1 MDPALKA
8 ILAKRQSLSADSAE
22 RVLSPEDAKQ
32 NWPRASAPAA
42 AAKPPDWRAELAAA
56 RAKRRQSDSPLE
68 AKELPPGDSPLK
80 PAPRPPWE
88 ADGGNVARLRK
99 SMQAA
104 APAAGAAAAGAAR
117 SAAVAPSPS
126 APPVARRPAAR
137 RRRCRRRRRRRERRR
152 SQRRRPPPCAR
163 TLASPGAVAMIER
176 HRALGDG
183 GASAASA
190 EAGGGGGEG
199 AAGGAL
205 WAQLVAVTEQKEAL
219 EVELA
224 TSVAGAA
231 RLELITSAITA
242 RLREQLAALAAGGLT
257 TTEERRHYA
266 ALQEL
271 LAYQEQL
278 QDAPD
283 EQLPERSRPT
293 VARPLPGTPD
303 GAAAGAA
310 AVAGAPRR
318 RCRRRSPKRS
328 TNWSSSTGE
337 VMPEAARKRPRSRQR
352 RGGGSG
358 RGGGDNGGGRAG
370 AAEARVAE
378 LSLLAAP
385 SGGRRRQQREAAAAA
400 SAGREGRVREGGRRQ
415 GRGGGAR

>member
-8 ILAKRQSLSADSAE
+8 ILAKRQSLSADSRAWP
-22 RVLSPEDAKQ
+22 PEDAKQ

-56 RAKRRQSDSPLE
+56 RAQRRQSDSPLE

-104 APAAGAAAAGAAR
+104 APAATPPPRQARPRSGSGGAVAERAAMFASSGGAPPPVPAAPTPPRASALPAAAA
-117 SAAVAPSPS
+117 AAVHAH
-126 APPVARRPAAR
+126 ARVAEA
-137 RRRCRRRRRRRERRR
+137 
-152 SQRRRPPPCAR
+152 Q
-163 TLASPGAVAMIER
+163 VAMIER

-199 AAGGAL
+199 AACGTL

-303 GAAAGAA
+303 GAAAGA
-310 AVAGAPRR
+310 VARR
-318 RCRRRSPKRS
+318 RRRRR
-328 TNWSSSTGE
+328 
-337 VMPEAARKRPRSRQR
+337 
-352 RGGGSG
+352 
-358 RGGGDNGGGRAG
+358 
-370 AAEARVAE
+370 
-378 LSLLAAP
+378 
-385 SGGRRRQQREAAAAA
+385 AAA
-400 SAGREGRVREGGRRQ
+400 
-415 GRGGGAR
+415 GGADGDQTDANGAIQLEQLDR

>member
-1 MDPALKA
+1 
-8 ILAKRQSLSADSAE
+8 
-22 RVLSPEDAKQ
+22 
-32 NWPRASAPAA
+32 
-42 AAKPPDWRAELAAA
+42 
-56 RAKRRQSDSPLE
+56 
-68 AKELPPGDSPLK
+68 
-80 PAPRPPWE
+80 
-88 ADGGNVARLRK
+88 
-99 SMQAA
+99 
-104 APAAGAAAAGAAR
+104 
-117 SAAVAPSPS
+117 
-126 APPVARRPAAR
+126 
-137 RRRCRRRRRRRERRR
+137 
-152 SQRRRPPPCAR
+152 
-163 TLASPGAVAMIER
+163 MIER

-199 AAGGAL
+199 AACGTL

-231 RLELITSAITA
+231 QLELITSAITA

-303 GAAAGAA
+303 GAAAGAVAA
-310 AVAGAPRR
+310 AVAAGAPRPA
-318 RCRRRSPKRS
+318 CRRRSNK
-328 TNWSSSTGE
+328 
-337 VMPEAARKRPRSRQR
+337 RKRAVQLEQLDR
-352 RGGGSG
+352 
-358 RGGGDNGGGRAG
+358 
-370 AAEARVAE
+370 
-378 LSLLAAP
+378 
-385 SGGRRRQQREAAAAA
+385 
-400 SAGREGRVREGGRRQ
+400 
-415 GRGGGAR
+415 